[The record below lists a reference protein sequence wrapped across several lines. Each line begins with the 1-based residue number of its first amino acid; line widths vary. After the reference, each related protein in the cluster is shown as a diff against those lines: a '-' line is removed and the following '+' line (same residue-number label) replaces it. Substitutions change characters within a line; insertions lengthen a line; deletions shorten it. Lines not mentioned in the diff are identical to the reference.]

1 MPPKLVEMWVA
12 CHSTESFRLGFN
24 LKEVN
29 VSWGCHVVMVYGLV
43 FNTPESTSTGYK
55 DFCNMK
61 NSINKGDAIAFLDTS
76 IIL

>member
-1 MPPKLVEMWVA
+1 
-12 CHSTESFRLGFN
+12 
-24 LKEVN
+24 
-29 VSWGCHVVMVYGLV
+29 MVYGLV

-55 DFCNMK
+55 DFCDMK